1 MKPRDLLMAEETLF
15 RDESVFTPAHVPAD
29 FSFRDDQLNELTLA
43 VKPGLRGVNPV
54 NALVTGPPGTGK
66 TTAVKYVMSEIRE
79 STSALVPVY
88 VNCEDHATQFAVFSR
103 IHEEVYGHKPPETG
117 KPLEVVKEKIFSK
130 LKREDKSLLVALD
143 EIDHLFAK
151 NIADK
156 VLIDLLK
163 TADSYGYGRVG
174 VFGVLVDDVPI
185 AGLSDKTRSVYNP
198 TRISFPPYARGEM
211 RDILAQRTHHGFYA
225 GVMSDG
231 VLDLVVEKAQ
241 EHGDIRVGIDLL
253 RRSAYAAERDASRAI
268 TADHV
273 EGAYAA
279 ESRMLGLRRT
289 LSALDEEAR
298 AMLSILSS
306 SAKGAL
312 SSKELHDTLNE
323 ERPISGKA
331 YNQLVQRLEFYAL
344 VDSAYKVGGRGRSR
358 DIVLRQPLEDVRSAL
373 AQTRGS

>member
-1 MKPRDLLMAEETLF
+1 MKPSDLLMAEETLL

-29 FSFRDDQLNELTLA
+29 FKFRDAQINELTLA

-54 NALVTGPPGTGK
+54 NALVNGPPGTGK
-66 TTAVKYVMSEIRE
+66 TTAIKYVMSEIRE

-117 KPLEVVKEKIFSK
+117 KPLEVVKEKIFSR

-156 VLIDLLK
+156 VLLDLLK
-163 TADSYGYGRVG
+163 TSDSYDYGRAG
-174 VFGVLVDDVPI
+174 VFGILVDDAVL

-198 TRISFPPYARGEM
+198 TRVSFPPYSSDEM
-211 RDILAQRTHHGFYA
+211 RDILAQRVHHGFYA
-225 GVMSDG
+225 GVIADD
-231 VLDLVVEKAQ
+231 VLERVVEKAQ
-241 EHGDIRVGIDLL
+241 EHGDVRVGIDLL
-253 RRSAYAAERDASRAI
+253 RRSAYAAERDASRTI
-268 TADHV
+268 TEEHV

-289 LSALDEEAR
+289 LSALDDDA
-298 AMLSILSS
+298 LSALLVLSS
-306 SAKGAL
+306 SEGGAL
-312 SSKELHDTLNE
+312 SSKKLHDTLTGG
-323 ERPISGKA
+323 RKMSVKA
-331 YNQLVQRLEFYAL
+331 YNQLIQRLEFYAI
-344 VDSAYKVGGRGRSR
+344 VDSSYRTGRRGRSR
-358 DIVLRQPLEDVRSAL
+358 DIVLRHPADDVQSAISQIQRS
-373 AQTRGS
+373 